1 MTQYRQSVEE
11 QRTRIAAEKWANGVS
26 NIHVHGISSMW
37 YDDRPEDTS
46 NGKTV
51 TDIMYNDGHVQRT
64 LHESDEVI
72 IMGTKLTGQAL
83 IDEYQKSRR

>member
-11 QRTRIAAEKWANGVS
+11 QRTRIAAEKWAKGV
-26 NIHVHGISSMW
+26 NHVHVHGISSMW

-46 NGKTV
+46 DGKTV
-51 TDIMYNDGHVQRT
+51 TDVQYNDGHIQRT
-64 LHESDEVI
+64 LNESGEVV

-83 IDEYQKSRR
+83 IDEYQKSGR